1 METMAR
7 CTKPFH
13 GTIEDGTVVLAAGEV
28 LTIHSDIYND
38 EVYAFA
44 VDGHMLTQVS
54 SRDALV

>member
-1 METMAR
+1 MAR